1 MGRTSE
7 SSIVTKC
14 ALVLDVLT
22 QSRRPL
28 GFSDIA
34 ARTSFAK
41 SSCHRILSVLQSEQ
55 LVEYDK
61 ASREY
66 RPGRR
71 IDLWTRAS
79 FRRRDLQDAA
89 SDLMVDLSE
98 ETHMNVAL
106 SIMDRDSI
114 LYLRTVDFFSERFA
128 SHAGDHAPLHC
139 TAAGKVFLAQ
149 MAPERLQVTLAGL
162 KLEKFTENTITSL
175 EDLLAGFSAIRRDGF
190 ASARGEETL
199 QVTGIAA
206 PILNEQSQISACL
219 SLWST
224 SEHSTP
230 DEVIAQAPRLKRV
243 AAKISDQVE

>member
-1 MGRTSE
+1 MARTPE
-7 SSIVTKC
+7 SSVVAKC

-22 QSRRPL
+22 QARRPL

-34 ARTSFAK
+34 ARTEFAK
-41 SSCHRILSVLQSEQ
+41 SSCHRILAVLQSEH

-61 ASREY
+61 AARVY

-71 IDLWTRAS
+71 LDTWARAVS
-79 FRRRDLQDAA
+79 RRKDLQDAA
-89 SDLMVDLSE
+89 RDLMADLSE

-106 SIMDRDSI
+106 SILDRDTI

-139 TAAGKVFLAQ
+139 TAAGKSFLAH
-149 MAPERLQVTLAGL
+149 MAPKRLQVTVSDL
-162 KLEKFTENTITSL
+162 KLDKFTEHTITSL
-175 EDLLAGFSAIRRDGF
+175 ENLLAEFPEVRRQGF

-206 PILNEQSQISACL
+206 PIFKEQDQVAACL

-224 SEHSTP
+224 SEHATP
-230 DEVIAQAPRLKRV
+230 DEVIASAPRLMACANEITDRL
-243 AAKISDQVE
+243 S